1 MGITRIFQATV
12 PRTSTCA
19 GKYDIAP
26 QASYLNLIEQ
36 DEFHCE
42 IREPNSPSKNKKKK
56 KKKKEK
62 NSRRKGKITLSLKYG
77 QFRLSFSFS
86 TNILKLVFKI
96 IDWSLSVECK
106 RKLSK
111 FACIAYHTHLK
122 IIRRIKNPRD
132 QRTEK
137 ERNERKLK
145 NTKYENETRK
155 LAKAAALQKIMVND
169 HSPGILNWKNET
181 AML

>member
-56 KKKKEK
+56 KKKTVEEKEK
-62 NSRRKGKITLSLKYG
+62 SPWVWNMDSSAYLSR
-77 QFRLSFSFS
+77 
-86 TNILKLVFKI
+86 
-96 IDWSLSVECK
+96 
-106 RKLSK
+106 
-111 FACIAYHTHLK
+111 
-122 IIRRIKNPRD
+122 
-132 QRTEK
+132 
-137 ERNERKLK
+137 
-145 NTKYENETRK
+145 
-155 LAKAAALQKIMVND
+155 
-169 HSPGILNWKNET
+169 SPQIY
-181 AML
+181 